1 VVQAEGANVS
11 AVSQSPCINVCQ
23 MDEASGWCKGCLR
36 TIDEIVVW
44 SRLSDAQRAAVL
56 GQLPQRRAARARSR
70 PGGPGAS
77 PGGPDRNRSPE

>member
-1 VVQAEGANVS
+1 MS
-11 AVSQSPCINVCQ
+11 ATSQSPCINVCQ

-56 GQLPQRRAARARSR
+56 AQLPQRRAARGRARLGVPGEPESGVGGGR
-70 PGGPGAS
+70 PS
-77 PGGPDRNRSPE
+77 

>member
-1 VVQAEGANVS
+1 MS
-11 AVSQSPCINVCQ
+11 ATSQSPCINVCQ

-56 GQLPQRRAARARSR
+56 AQLPQRRAARARSR
-70 PGGPGAS
+70 PGVPGEPES
-77 PGGPDRNRSPE
+77 GVGGGRPS